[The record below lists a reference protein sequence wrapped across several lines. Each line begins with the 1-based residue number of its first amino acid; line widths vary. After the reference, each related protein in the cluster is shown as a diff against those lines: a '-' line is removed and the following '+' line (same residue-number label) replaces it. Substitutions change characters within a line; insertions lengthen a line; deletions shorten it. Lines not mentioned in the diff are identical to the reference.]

1 MTETFDPVA
10 MLNTFF
16 GCHDRIKYFPFIY
29 IPESYIIELCN
40 RIQPILLAEPSII
53 YLDLPINVCGDTHG
67 QFTDVLRI
75 FDNLGMPG
83 DKQYLF
89 LGDYVDRGSQSVE
102 NIIFLL
108 TLKLVYPKQ
117 FWLIRGNHETEE
129 ISTVYGFRD
138 EVVRRYSFDLYT
150 KLLRVFDTMPFA
162 AIIANQIFCVHGGI
176 PDTSVTLDDIKNVKR
191 PAEITD
197 NSPVI
202 DLLWSDPG
210 PDTVGFRASPRGVSY
225 TFGEQESK
233 NFLERNNFSLILRSH
248 EFCPEGTAFP
258 FGEKGG
264 FITVFSASNYCRTMN
279 SSAALSINEKMCLRF
294 CVFSPTS
301 AEMHDAPQVPMKC
314 SC

>member
-1 MTETFDPVA
+1 MSEGGDFDPVK

-16 GCHDRIKYFPFIY
+16 GSHDRIKYFPFVY

-40 RIQPILLAEPSII
+40 RIQPILLEEPSII
-53 YLDLPINVCGDTHG
+53 NLELPINVCGDTHG

-83 DKQYLF
+83 EKQYLF

-108 TLKLVYPKQ
+108 TLKYVYPKK

-138 EVVRRYSFDLYT
+138 EVVRRYNFALYA
-150 KLLRVFDTMPFA
+150 KLLRVFDALPFC

-176 PDTSVTLDDIKNVKR
+176 PDANTSLDDIKNVKR
-191 PAEITD
+191 PTEVTD
-197 NSPVI
+197 TSPVI
-202 DLLWSDPG
+202 DILWSDPG
-210 PDTVGFRASPRGVSY
+210 PETDGFRPSPRGVSFI
-225 TFGEQESK
+225 FGGEEAK
-233 NFLERNNFSLILRSH
+233 KFMKKNNFSIILRSH

-258 FGEKGG
+258 FGQKGG

-294 CVFSPTS
+294 CVFTPESN
-301 AEMHDAPQVPMKC
+301 EKQGVLQQC
-314 SC
+314 RC